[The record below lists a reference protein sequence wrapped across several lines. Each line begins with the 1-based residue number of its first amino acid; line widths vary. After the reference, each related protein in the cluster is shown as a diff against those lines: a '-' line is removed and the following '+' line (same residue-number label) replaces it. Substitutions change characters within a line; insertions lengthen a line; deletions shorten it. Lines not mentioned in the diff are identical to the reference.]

1 LTIISK
7 QNNFKNSRKGSTMSI
22 FNYKSGNIY
31 KRIKFNEKEN
41 KFFIFERP
49 QTIISQIEFNLKKLK
64 NLNPNEIEEV
74 NEYFKFFFAEEEK
87 FFLENY
93 SNLEEGFLIKA
104 IIDEY
109 CEIPDEE
116 EYVQKLEF
124 SSSDNYY
131 NTNKEFIKSSKS
143 KKLF

>member
-1 LTIISK
+1 
-7 QNNFKNSRKGSTMSI
+7 MSI